1 VPVIIPGVIDSVFVN
16 DQGDIIVTKQD
27 GSQETVQRPP
37 ATSGNGGSGGES
49 IPVVLT
55 DSEGNRYTVNKDG
68 TVTNN
73 GTVSATTVDATVRYG
88 VFFERDNTQAFG
100 FDAKTNEALQRH
112 YPTETVGTSPYII
125 PWKAVATGSF
135 DQVKAIATEKRADFA
150 KEIGLVSSFGPLAK
164 RMGSRAGEAIV
175 TVQGRTHEEVEEIRA
190 YLTKKDAEGKEVEET
205 VGRLNVVSYNL
216 VYRTLVLVPVN
227 GTSPG
232 MEAASLQQQLNAIYS
247 QAAVQWTVRIEEGFA
262 STYDQDNNGLE
273 YGNSGL
279 LSNYTGEMRTILR
292 DYTRTRASD
301 TYYLFIT
308 PRADDNSVTG
318 YMPRKKQAGFIFT
331 DKISNN
337 PAKIIAHELAHGA
350 FRLEHSFPELP
361 ENGNNLMDY
370 SLSGT
375 TLHKHQWDLIHDPV
389 AVLGLFEDD
398 EDNAYAAQIIQC
410 ISAAAIDMAMNYTF
424 KWVELNFLDNDPT
437 NDYSIMDF
445 GNIWR
450 ATDKWEMFSS
460 ASISCAT
467 SIIPWPSN
475 KAKLIG
481 VVTASFG
488 AGATALVADVAQQYE
503 KLPEALNFKDKLSA
517 IHWDEAFKKA
527 GVQSLIAGISTGVV
541 LYAVDHPKFKNFAS
555 KVKNLSYARI
565 ELLLKKSG
573 FSDEAVDAFCK
584 RFGLSRLQGAGNW
597 LTQRTSFWDDWINKC
612 FPGKNW
618 DNTTFQTLGKD
629 YGAFKSAN
637 TALDNEMR
645 AMYTTPSAA
654 DNFLPGIVNSGST
667 NPVKVTVNQGEKFYK
682 IVPKGSNINGP
693 SPYYLSEAEYQW
705 IKANPSQ
712 LEQKLGLP
720 LSSVSAEYD
729 VFTITSK
736 ANNNTLFQ
744 STVAPT
750 KQFANATQNV
760 VYNTTGGRTQSLIIN
775 NGDTDFWLKS
785 STPIETIS
793 PNSLPVIGN

>member
-1 VPVIIPGVIDSVFVN
+1 
-16 DQGDIIVTKQD
+16 
-27 GSQETVQRPP
+27 
-37 ATSGNGGSGGES
+37 
-49 IPVVLT
+49 
-55 DSEGNRYTVNKDG
+55 
-68 TVTNN
+68 
-73 GTVSATTVDATVRYG
+73 
-88 VFFERDNTQAFG
+88 
-100 FDAKTNEALQRH
+100 
-112 YPTETVGTSPYII
+112 
-125 PWKAVATGSF
+125 
-135 DQVKAIATEKRADFA
+135 
-150 KEIGLVSSFGPLAK
+150 
-164 RMGSRAGEAIV
+164 
-175 TVQGRTHEEVEEIRA
+175 
-190 YLTKKDAEGKEVEET
+190 
-205 VGRLNVVSYNL
+205 
-216 VYRTLVLVPVN
+216 
-227 GTSPG
+227 
-232 MEAASLQQQLNAIYS
+232 
-247 QAAVQWTVRIEEGFA
+247 VQWTVRIEEGFT

-292 DYTRTRASD
+292 DYTRTRALASD

-318 YMPRKKQAGFIFT
+318 YMPRKKQAGFVFAE
-331 DKISNN
+331 KLGGH
-337 PAKIIAHELAHGA
+337 AVKIIAHELAHGA

-389 AVLGLFEDD
+389 AVLGLLEDD

-584 RFGLSRLQGAGNW
+584 RFGLSRLNGAGSLAQS
-597 LTQRTSFWDDWINKC
+597 LTGPLKTSYNKLITAGLNAVEQGNVIKLFNAENKLVAEIANNKLVFKYSGYGGDIVMVENKSTAVFGRFNDPIHGGGTKEFIQNSIKVYETGANPNGINILNINDWTWA
-612 FPGKNW
+612 KNEAW
-618 DNTTFQTLGKD
+618 VIESANRGDIIRFISDPKNPANIFKNGVSGEMTVTGLEVQTLENLGYVWD
-629 YGAFKSAN
+629 AS
-637 TALDNEMR
+637 
-645 AMYTTPSAA
+645 
-654 DNFLPGIVNSGST
+654 
-667 NPVKVTVNQGEKFYK
+667 KF
-682 IVPKGSNINGP
+682 
-693 SPYYLSEAEYQW
+693 QF
-705 IKANPSQ
+705 IKP
-712 LEQKLGLP
+712 
-720 LSSVSAEYD
+720 
-729 VFTITSK
+729 
-736 ANNNTLFQ
+736 
-744 STVAPT
+744 
-750 KQFANATQNV
+750 
-760 VYNTTGGRTQSLIIN
+760 
-775 NGDTDFWLKS
+775 
-785 STPIETIS
+785 
-793 PNSLPVIGN
+793 

>member
-1 VPVIIPGVIDSVFVN
+1 LFKNTGKSEVFVFQFGDALGVPQNVRVPGSNATVITLEWDVPALGDMPEYYRIQYRPTISDQWYDVRSRPGERWHNVSDLAPDTKYVFRVRSEKSKQVSEYSPPITMSTAKASDKFQCGAGESVVANPEKGPPLPLLLPGDRITKQKFTVIVSESKGSNGQFQGRGLMRIPYFNGASTRVTFQGYVDEAMHLIGGDISTIISDNPGMKQVIDAMQKIGQDRRRAQDSIARATLPQPTPVPVIIPGVIDSVFVN

-135 DQVKAIATEKRADFA
+135 DQVKAIAAEKRADFA

-190 YLTKKDAEGKEVEET
+190 YLTKRDAEGKEVEET
-205 VGRLNVVSYNL
+205 VGRLNVVSYNQ

-292 DYTRTRASD
+292 DYTRSHALASD

-318 YMPRKKQAGFIFT
+318 YMPRKKQQ
-331 DKISNN
+331 
-337 PAKIIAHELAHGA
+337 P
-350 FRLEHSFPELP
+350 R
-361 ENGNNLMDY
+361 
-370 SLSGT
+370 
-375 TLHKHQWDLIHDPV
+375 
-389 AVLGLFEDD
+389 
-398 EDNAYAAQIIQC
+398 
-410 ISAAAIDMAMNYTF
+410 
-424 KWVELNFLDNDPT
+424 
-437 NDYSIMDF
+437 
-445 GNIWR
+445 
-450 ATDKWEMFSS
+450 
-460 ASISCAT
+460 
-467 SIIPWPSN
+467 
-475 KAKLIG
+475 
-481 VVTASFG
+481 
-488 AGATALVADVAQQYE
+488 
-503 KLPEALNFKDKLSA
+503 
-517 IHWDEAFKKA
+517 
-527 GVQSLIAGISTGVV
+527 
-541 LYAVDHPKFKNFAS
+541 
-555 KVKNLSYARI
+555 
-565 ELLLKKSG
+565 
-573 FSDEAVDAFCK
+573 
-584 RFGLSRLQGAGNW
+584 
-597 LTQRTSFWDDWINKC
+597 
-612 FPGKNW
+612 
-618 DNTTFQTLGKD
+618 
-629 YGAFKSAN
+629 
-637 TALDNEMR
+637 
-645 AMYTTPSAA
+645 
-654 DNFLPGIVNSGST
+654 
-667 NPVKVTVNQGEKFYK
+667 
-682 IVPKGSNINGP
+682 
-693 SPYYLSEAEYQW
+693 
-705 IKANPSQ
+705 
-712 LEQKLGLP
+712 
-720 LSSVSAEYD
+720 
-729 VFTITSK
+729 
-736 ANNNTLFQ
+736 
-744 STVAPT
+744 
-750 KQFANATQNV
+750 QNHC
-760 VYNTTGGRTQSLIIN
+760 
-775 NGDTDFWLKS
+775 
-785 STPIETIS
+785 P
-793 PNSLPVIGN
+793 